1 MLQKAQTQ
9 IRRQVSHVGGTTR
22 SHQQQQPM
30 WNSSFQ
36 HIRPL
41 SFAETP
47 DPSRIVHRSQTPLDF
62 FMLFFYY
69 CSL

>member
-9 IRRQVSHVGGTTR
+9 IRRQVSDVGGTTR
-22 SHQQQQPM
+22 SRQQQQPV

-41 SFAETP
+41 SFVATP
-47 DPSRIVHRSQTPLDF
+47 GPRRIVHSSQTPLDF
-62 FMLFFYY
+62 FMLFFY
-69 CSL
+69 